1 MSQFS
6 ETRSLVA
13 YMQAVSSPSL
23 NIVKGSNKK
32 DANGVEIPNSASHYV
47 QFLKADGSVLGTAML
62 AKKIPTIDAK
72 NAKDLDV
79 SWVEAV
85 SELGAPIKGYMVHTR
100 GTVEVVSTFSVAD
113 LAAIGA

>member
-1 MSQFS
+1 MSTFS

-13 YMQAVSSPSL
+13 YMQAVGSPSL

-62 AKKIPTIDAK
+62 AKKINTIDAS
-72 NAKDLDV
+72 NARDLDV

-85 SELGAPIKGYMVHTR
+85 SDLGAPIKGFMVHPR
-100 GTVEVVSTFSVAD
+100 GTVEVVSTFSLADVAQ
-113 LAAIGA
+113 LA

>member
-1 MSQFS
+1 MSTFS

-13 YMQAVSSPSL
+13 YMQGVGASSL

-47 QFLKADGSVLGTAML
+47 QFIKADGGVLGTAML
-62 AKKIPTIDAK
+62 AKKINTIDAS
-72 NAKDLDV
+72 NAKDIDV

-100 GTVEVVSTFSVAD
+100 GTVEVVSTFSLADVAQ
-113 LAAIGA
+113 LA